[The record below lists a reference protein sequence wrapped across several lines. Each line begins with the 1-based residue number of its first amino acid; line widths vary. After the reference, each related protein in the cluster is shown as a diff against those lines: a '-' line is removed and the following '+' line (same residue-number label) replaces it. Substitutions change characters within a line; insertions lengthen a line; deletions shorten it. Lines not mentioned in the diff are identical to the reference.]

1 MRCVFAYIACASV
14 LMPIHALAD
23 WQYTKWGMS
32 VEQAARASDGQLRAP
47 TAPERSAQV
56 VNGVAPGLVGT
67 YRSATFNFK
76 CALYFTST
84 PQERVA
90 ASGSSFGRRVIVRM
104 LGSTQQRLENHSD
117 SFAAD
122 DIEQNERGTARPLGA
137 PLQL

>member
-84 PQERVA
+84 NLGLGRVTLTA
-90 ASGSSFGRRVIVRM
+90 MDYQQSRTIIESLRGLYGEPIEFSHGRFGDKFRWR
-104 LGSTQQRLENHSD
+104 
-117 SFAAD
+117 D
-122 DIEQNERGTARPLGA
+122 DPHDN
-137 PLQL
+137 